1 MSLRSVFE
9 TAIKPELNAIY
20 VEPPFMMEG
29 GWDCGWFCRE
39 HALHTYVLASM
50 LHQSASIRTG
60 DFVIHSK
67 EGTGITSINSG
78 ADHAWCEIEGI
89 MPVDLS
95 MSFVHFKGRFPHLPI
110 VYGAQPTGKFSI
122 RCLSSE
128 SDLANDLGIETFAI
142 SYIERQTSR
151 PGVEELLRF
160 PYRFLHPPPEGLKK
174 WTEIHGSE
182 IFSKTSAH
190 LYRLAK
196 AHMKPLS
203 PSRSSKQIIK
213 FIKSHYPNATN
224 EILSMIHARAKVSN

>member
-60 DFVIHSK
+60 DFVIDS
-67 EGTGITSINSG
+67 EDVTGITSINSG

-95 MSFVHFKGRFPHLPI
+95 MTFVHSKGRFPYLPI
-110 VYGAQPTGKFSI
+110 VYGTKAAGRFDV
-122 RCLSSE
+122 RYFLSDDDLVNE
-128 SDLANDLGIETFAI
+128 SGAGSFAI
-142 SYIERQTSR
+142 SYVERQTIK
-151 PGVEELLRF
+151 PDVKELLEF
-160 PYRFLHPPPEGLKK
+160 PYQFLYAPPAGLKK
-174 WTEIHGSE
+174 WTEIHGLE
-182 IFSKTSAH
+182 IFSKTTAH

-196 AHMKPLS
+196 GYLKPLCRR
-203 PSRSSKQIIK
+203 RSAKQIIK
-213 FIKSHYPNATN
+213 FIKSHYPNAVRD
-224 EILSMIHARAKVSN
+224 ILSTISAAGN